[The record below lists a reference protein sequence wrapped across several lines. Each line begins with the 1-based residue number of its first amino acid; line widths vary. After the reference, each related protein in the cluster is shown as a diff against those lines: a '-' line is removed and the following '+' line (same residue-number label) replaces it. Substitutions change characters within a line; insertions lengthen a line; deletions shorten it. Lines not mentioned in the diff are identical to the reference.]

1 MQRDVIVIGGG
12 VIGLMSAYFLHK
24 SGRTVTLI
32 DEGTIEDSTSFGNAG
47 LLSAFDK
54 SPLSHPGVI
63 LDTLKLMLK
72 GESPV
77 QLHPTLDLKLYKWLL
92 NFMLNSNEKRQKK
105 TMMLFEKYGELALD
119 LYKQMMLDDAL
130 DFDFHEDGLLMIYTE
145 QKSFDEKIVDCQ
157 DETRFEI
164 LNPEQ
169 TKKYMPCANEKIK
182 GSVLLKKNAHLDPK
196 KVMLSTKKY
205 LQETGVE
212 FILNE
217 KIIDLIFSN
226 KKVTEVKSLTNS
238 YQANTFILSTGY
250 QTLLCNKLK
259 TNLLMTPA
267 KGYSITFKMPDELK
281 PKMSSLFADM
291 FIAMTP
297 RRNDVRITSKLELG
311 STNTEVVKKQIDS
324 IKNNFKEYTIP
335 FEMKEE
341 VLWSGF
347 RPLTPNDIP
356 LIGRDENYTNLVY
369 ATGLGWLG
377 ITFAPVIGYI
387 MNDLIVNE
395 KENKKSDDILLF
407 SGFYQ

>member
-1 MQRDVIVIGGG
+1 MQRDIIIVGGG
-12 VIGLMSAYFLHK
+12 VIGLMSAYFLYK
-24 SGRTVTLI
+24 SGRKVTII
-32 DEGTIEDSTSFGNAG
+32 DEGTIENSTSFGNAG

-54 SPLSHPGVI
+54 SPLSHPGIVFE
-63 LDTLKLMLK
+63 TLKLILK

-77 QLHPTLDLKLYKWLL
+77 QFHPRLDLNLYKWLV
-92 NFMLNSNEKRQKK
+92 NFILNSNEKRQKK
-105 TMMLFEKYGELALD
+105 TMILFEKYGELALD

-130 DFDFHEDGLLMIYTE
+130 DFDLHEDGLLMIYTE

-157 DETRFEI
+157 DKKRFEI

-182 GSVLLKKNAHLDPK
+182 GSVLLKRNAHLDPK

-205 LQETGVE
+205 LQEVGVE

-217 KIIDLIFSN
+217 KIIDIKFEN
-226 KKVTEVKSLTNS
+226 NRVKEVNSLTSS
-238 YQANTFILSTGY
+238 YEADTFILSTGY
-250 QTLLCNKLK
+250 QTLLSDKIK
-259 TNLLMTPA
+259 TNLMMTPA

-297 RRNDVRITSKLELG
+297 RCDDVRITSKLELG
-311 STNTEVVKKQIDS
+311 STNPEVVKKQIDS
-324 IKNNFKEYTIP
+324 IKKNFKEYTIP

-341 VLWSGF
+341 VQWTGF

-356 LIGRDENYTNLVY
+356 LIGRDEKYKNLIY

-377 ITFAPVIGYI
+377 ITFAPAIGYI
-387 MNDLIVNE
+387 MNDL
-395 KENKKSDDILLF
+395 
-407 SGFYQ
+407 